1 MDDKSLHVQVASITD
16 SSEKKANYVEGGSM
30 KDNETLMFHVGVI
43 EHGGITSSI
52 SSQGCHD
59 ANDDGKAPKFENVG
73 SS

>member
-1 MDDKSLHVQVASITD
+1 
-16 SSEKKANYVEGGSM
+16 M
-30 KDNETLMFHVGVI
+30 KDNKTLMFHVRVI